1 MKFQPQAA
9 VAFDLFMEAGAYSFI
24 VSVVGVVFCCV
35 LRVRL
40 PRGAGQG
47 LELDGAG

>member
-24 VSVVGVVFCCV
+24 VSVVVYFLLR

-40 PRGAGQG
+40 PT
-47 LELDGAG
+47 